1 MTLSRREFVLASA
14 PLMSALAPIGMR
26 ARQAV
31 AMAPPPRRL
40 RILILGGTGFIGPH
54 QVRCALSRGHEV
66 TLFNRGRTNPGLFP
80 QLETLIGDRDGDLEA
95 LRGREWDAVI
105 DNSAT
110 IPRWVRQSAELLRG
124 SVKQYLFVSS
134 TGVFYPYLTTSID
147 ENGPIGTI
155 DDPSTETVN
164 YETYGALKA
173 LSEEA
178 TRAAFPESHLVI
190 RPTYIVGPGDTSD
203 RFTYWPVR
211 IDRGGE
217 VLAPGEP
224 TDPTQYIDVRDL
236 GRFMIALLEREE
248 SGTFNV
254 VGQETELTI
263 AELLYGIRAVTTTP
277 VKFTWVDA
285 DFLVCHTVAELT
297 FWEPPRGATLG
308 MMRID
313 GSKAFR
319 HGLQVRPLAQTA
331 KDTLDWFKA
340 LEYRRQSRLRS
351 GLAPERERELLAEYS
366 RR

>member
-1 MTLSRREFVLASA
+1 MALSRREFVLASA
-14 PLMSALAPIGMR
+14 PLVTALAPIGTS
-26 ARQAV
+26 ARQAL
-31 AMAPPPRRL
+31 AATASQQRL

-54 QVRCALSRGHEV
+54 QVRCALSRGHEI

-80 QLETLIGDRDGDLEA
+80 QLETLIGDRNGDLEA
-95 LRGREWDAVI
+95 LRGRVWDAVI

-110 IPRWVRQSAELLRG
+110 IPRWVRESTGLLKG

-134 TGVFYPYLTTSID
+134 TGVFYPYLATSIA
-147 ENGPIGTI
+147 ENGPIDTI
-155 DDPSTETVN
+155 DDPTTETVN
-164 YETYGALKA
+164 YETFGALKA
-173 LSEEA
+173 LSEEV
-178 TRAAFPESHLVI
+178 TRAAFPEGHLVV

-236 GRFMIALLEREE
+236 SQFMIQLLEREE

-263 AELLYGIRAVTTTP
+263 AELLYGIRAVTTSP

-285 DFLVCHTVAELT
+285 DFLVAHGVGELT

-308 MMRID
+308 MMRIA

-319 HGLQVRPLAQTA
+319 HGLRVRPLAQTA
-331 KDTLDWFKA
+331 KDTLDWFQT
-340 LEYRRQSRLRS
+340 LDYRRQSRLRS
-351 GLAPERERELLAEYS
+351 GLTPERERDLLAEYS